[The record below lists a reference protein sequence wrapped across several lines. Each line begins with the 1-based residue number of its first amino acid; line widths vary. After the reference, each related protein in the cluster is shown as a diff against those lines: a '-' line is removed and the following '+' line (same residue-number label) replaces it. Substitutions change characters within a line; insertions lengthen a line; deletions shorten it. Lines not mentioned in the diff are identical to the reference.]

1 MRISTL
7 QMYKQS
13 VQSMQKQQSELHRT
27 EAQLASGKRINKPS
41 DDPTGAAKVLDLSST
56 IDVIDQFSRNVAG
69 AESSLAFEENV
80 IAGVNNSLQRV
91 RELAIQGNNAS
102 NSDLDRQAIAQEIY
116 QRLDELVSF
125 ANTQDARGEYI
136 FGGFSV
142 DSPPFADVSGS
153 IVYQGDQGQR
163 FVQIGEATQTAIG
176 DSGDSVFS
184 RISSGDGTIEVVA
197 SSSNSG
203 DVIVGA
209 YGHNSN
215 YQADDYTIAFN
226 QPSQT
231 DPIDYVITN
240 GAGATI
246 STGTYN
252 EGESITFTGVNLQM
266 SGNPADGDVVQVRQS
281 SNRSIFDT
289 VKSIADALDRPA
301 QDATSTTRLHNE
313 MAQGLVNLDQGLE
326 HLGSIRAGI
335 GSRLNNIE
343 SVHNINQDLKLQLET
358 VVSKTQDLD
367 YAEAI
372 SRFNLQ
378 LTSLQAAQQA
388 FIKTSGLTLF
398 QYL

>member
-13 VQSMQKQQSELHRT
+13 VESMQSQQSELQRT

-41 DDPTGAAKVLDLSST
+41 DDPTGAAKVLDLNST
-56 IDVIDQFSRNVAG
+56 IGVIDQFSRNVNS

-80 IAGVNNSLQRV
+80 IASVTNSLQRV

-102 NSDLDRQAIAQEIY
+102 NSDQDKQAIAQEIY
-116 QRLDELVSF
+116 QSLDKMMGL
-125 ANTQDARGEYI
+125 ANTRDADGEYI
-136 FGGFSV
+136 FGGFNV
-142 DSPPFADVSGS
+142 DSPPFADISGN

-163 FVQIGEATQTAIG
+163 FVQIGESTQTAVG

-184 RISSGDGTIEVVA
+184 RIPGGDGAIEVIA
-197 SSSNSG
+197 SASNNG
-203 DVIVGA
+203 NAIVGE
-209 YGHNSN
+209 YGHNN
-215 YQADDYTIAFN
+215 DFQADNYTITFN
-226 QPSQT
+226 QTTST
-231 DPIDYVITN
+231 DPVSYVITD
-240 GAGATI
+240 GIGATV
-246 STGTYN
+246 SSGNYV
-252 EGESITFTGVNLQM
+252 EGDSITFTGVHLRM
-266 SGNPADGDVVQVRQS
+266 SGTPADGDTVGVAPSQ
-281 SNRSIFDT
+281 NRSIFEA

-301 QDATSTTRLHNE
+301 QDASDVARFHNE
-313 MAQGLVNLDQGLE
+313 MAQGLANLDQGLDN
-326 HLGSIRAGI
+326 LVSIRAGI
-335 GSRLNNIE
+335 GARLNNIE
-343 SVHNINQDLKLQLET
+343 AVYNINQDLKLQLET
-358 VVSKTQDLD
+358 VVSQTEDLD

>member
-13 VQSMQKQQSELHRT
+13 VQSMQAQQSGLHRT
-27 EAQLASGKRINKPS
+27 ESQLASGKRINKPS
-41 DDPTGAAKVLDLSST
+41 DDPIGAAKVLNLNST
-56 IDVIDQFSRNVAG
+56 IAVIDQFSRNVAG

-80 IAGVNNSLQRV
+80 IASVNNSLQRV
-91 RELAIQGNNAS
+91 RELAIQGNNAT
-102 NSDLDRQAIAQEIY
+102 NSYSDRQVIAQEIY
-116 QRLDELVSF
+116 QKLDELTSL
-125 ANTQDARGEYI
+125 ANTRDGRGDYI

-142 DSPPFADVSGS
+142 DNPPFANISGS

-163 FVQIGEATQTAIG
+163 FVQIGEGTQTAVG
-176 DSGDSVFS
+176 DSGESVFS
-184 RISSGDGTIEVVA
+184 RVSSGNGTIEIAA

-203 DVIVGA
+203 DAIVGA
-209 YGHNSN
+209 YGHSSN
-215 YQADDYTIAFN
+215 YQPGNYTITFN
-226 QPSQT
+226 QAAIT
-231 DPIDYVITN
+231 DPIAYVITN
-240 GAGATI
+240 DSGATI
-246 STGTYN
+246 SSGTYN
-252 EGESITFTGVNLQM
+252 EGESIAFTGVHLRM
-266 SGNPADGDVVQVRQS
+266 SGNPADGDVVNVGPSQ
-281 SNRSIFDT
+281 NRSIFDA
-289 VKSIADALDRPA
+289 VKGIADALNRPTEDSA
-301 QDATSTTRLHNE
+301 ATARLHNE
-313 MAQGLVNLDQGLE
+313 LAQGLGNLDQGLD

-343 SVHNINQDLKLQLET
+343 SIQNINQDLKLQLET
-358 VVSKTQDLD
+358 IVSKTQDLD

>member
-13 VQSMQKQQSELHRT
+13 VQSMQAQQTELHRT

-41 DDPTGAAKVLDLSST
+41 DDPTGAAKILDLNST
-56 IDVIDQFSRNVAG
+56 IAVIDQFSRNVAG

-91 RELAIQGNNAS
+91 RELAIQGNNAT
-102 NSDLDRQAIAQEIY
+102 NSDLDRQVIAQEIY
-116 QRLDELVSF
+116 QKLDELTSL
-125 ANTQDARGEYI
+125 ANTRDAKGEYI

-142 DSPPFADVSGS
+142 DSPPFADISGS

-163 FVQIGEATQTAIG
+163 FVQIGEGTQTAIS
-176 DSGDSVFS
+176 DSGESVFS
-184 RISSGDGTIEVVA
+184 RVSSGDGTIEVAA

-203 DVIVGA
+203 DAIVGA
-209 YGHNSN
+209 YGHSNN
-215 YQADDYTIAFN
+215 YQQDNYTITFN
-226 QPSQT
+226 QAAIT
-231 DPIDYVITN
+231 DPIDYVITD
-240 GAGATI
+240 GSGATV
-246 STGTYN
+246 SSGTYN
-252 EGESITFTGVNLQM
+252 EGESIAFTGVHLRM
-266 SGNPADGDVVQVRQS
+266 SGNPADGDVVNVDPSR
-281 SNRSIFDT
+281 NRSIFDA
-289 VKSIADALDRPA
+289 VKGIADALDRPSQA
-301 QDATSTTRLHNE
+301 PAATARLHNE
-313 MAQGLVNLDQGLE
+313 LAQGLTNLDQGLD

-343 SVHNINQDLKLQLET
+343 SVQNINQDLKLQLET
-358 VVSKTQDLD
+358 VVSQTQDLD

-388 FIKTSGLTLF
+388 FVKTSGLTLF